1 MVCVVFVFQVNFTK
15 FVQDHSKPR
24 TFTSSSDITEQPH
37 TGLEQTGVFV
47 RAPLSA
53 LSFNG
58 YMVTTVVSILISDFC
73 FRCIN
78 SALFYLVLSCLITIY
93 TT

>member
-1 MVCVVFVFQVNFTK
+1 MSFLSTSYCIGRMKWFVLFLFFQVNFTK
-15 FVQDHSKPR
+15 FVQDHEKPR
-24 TFTSSSDITEQPH
+24 TFTSPSDTTEQPP

-58 YMVTTVVSILISDFC
+58 YMVTTVVFILISNF
-73 FRCIN
+73 F
-78 SALFYLVLSCLITIY
+78 F
-93 TT
+93 